1 MYILGSSVYEIAALA
16 KGQLISEWL
25 FDVSNFPKRLNNAD
39 EFLPQNLEI
48 GWIGKI
54 KARAGQ
60 VFKILKSA
68 FIFFIQPLLDSR
80 AEFHEIFALVF
91 WKIQDTKKSSWN

>member
-48 GWIGKI
+48 VWIGKI
-54 KARAGQ
+54 KAQA
-60 VFKILKSA
+60 I
-68 FIFFIQPLLDSR
+68 
-80 AEFHEIFALVF
+80 
-91 WKIQDTKKSSWN
+91 

>member
-25 FDVSNFPKRLNNAD
+25 FDVLNFPKKHTKQFD

-48 GWIGKI
+48 G
-54 KARAGQ
+54 
-60 VFKILKSA
+60 
-68 FIFFIQPLLDSR
+68 
-80 AEFHEIFALVF
+80 
-91 WKIQDTKKSSWN
+91 

>member
-1 MYILGSSVYEIAALA
+1 MIGQSEKSGIEIESEYQLTGYPVHTHQCTSVYEIAALA
-16 KGQLISEWL
+16 KGQLILEWL

-54 KARAGQ
+54 KAQA
-60 VFKILKSA
+60 I
-68 FIFFIQPLLDSR
+68 
-80 AEFHEIFALVF
+80 
-91 WKIQDTKKSSWN
+91 